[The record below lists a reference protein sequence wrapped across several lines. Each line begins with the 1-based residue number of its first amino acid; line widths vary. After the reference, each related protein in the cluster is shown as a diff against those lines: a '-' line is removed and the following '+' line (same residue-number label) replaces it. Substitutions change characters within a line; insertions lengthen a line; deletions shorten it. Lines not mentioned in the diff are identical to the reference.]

1 MTMVPIVH
9 KPVRN
14 GTYYKCPVQRDT
26 THERGLCMENI
37 NRSVHC
43 SVEQCLYHC
52 NSCDYCSLDHIRI
65 GTHECDPSR
74 EQCTDC
80 LSFARK

>member
-1 MTMVPIVH
+1 
-9 KPVRN
+9 
-14 GTYYKCPVQRDT
+14 
-26 THERGLCMENI
+26 MENI